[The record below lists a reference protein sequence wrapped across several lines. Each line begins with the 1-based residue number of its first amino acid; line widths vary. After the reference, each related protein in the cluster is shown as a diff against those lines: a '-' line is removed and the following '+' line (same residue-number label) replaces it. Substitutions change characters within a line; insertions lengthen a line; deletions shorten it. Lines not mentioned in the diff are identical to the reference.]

1 MSYAGYIVVFHLC
14 LSTTDINQ
22 LVSGDRGPCSKY
34 EISLPEGD
42 FKGELE
48 ILWEGEVFRVR
59 RSTCVCTCI
68 CIAQK

>member
-1 MSYAGYIVVFHLC
+1 MLYAGYIVVFHLC

-59 RSTCVCTCI
+59 RSVCVCTCI
-68 CIAQK
+68 V